1 LASTIHIWDFD
12 SSKDTIVLVT
22 SDGAINLNETRR
34 TLFYSA
40 YTKGQWNSE
49 QVLLSQ
55 TGPKMTSL
63 YAGMTNYFKTAGNF
77 KAAEHVFTGEGMPV
91 IVVDEQNYST
101 SNPDSIFNALK
112 TSQRS
117 NLNGQLP
124 LSEAVSTTFGQLN
137 TNAEHQQYTVHLNA
151 GESYV
156 FTMSH
161 RPNAVGN
168 GVLVTSLTLKDAQN
182 TAVAIGKEEQ
192 HGNSRIDYLAL
203 KDGDF
208 YLDASGSLPGLD
220 VVGEAS
226 GICINPVSL
235 SSWEGKYAISTAE
248 IPHKALEIGSTAL
261 DKLDGIANHLGYKMC
276 LSAGDY
282 LMVSFLV
289 DVGWADLSIRDA
301 LGNTIGH
308 KMGSSQQMNQFFMAQ
323 KTGDYFI
330 DATVA
335 HNSEVSKDTPT
346 KLFSISRDIE
356 GSNSTMADLSINT
369 LITSNLYDKN
379 DHDWFKVSLDVNK
392 KYQFDLRKVS
402 FDSNLDT
409 FLTLR
414 DSKGKQLAFNDDYAD
429 PDEYSG
435 NRDSQLIY
443 TAKTSSDYYIDASSF
458 GEQSKGAYTLSYKV
472 I

>member
-1 LASTIHIWDFD
+1 MPFFSAAYANFAHSA
-12 SSKDTIVLVT
+12 
-22 SDGAINLNETRR
+22 GA
-34 TLFYSA
+34 
-40 YTKGQWNSE
+40 
-49 QVLLSQ
+49 
-55 TGPKMTSL
+55 
-63 YAGMTNYFKTAGNF
+63 FKTA
-77 KAAEHVFTGEGMPV
+77 EHEFTGEGMPV
-91 IVVDEQNYST
+91 VVVDETNYST
-101 SNPDSIFNALK
+101 RNPNSIFSALK
-112 TSQRS
+112 TTQLS
-117 NLNGQLP
+117 NSNGQLP
-124 LSEAVSTTFGQLN
+124 LSEAVNTQFGQLN
-137 TNAEHQQYTVHLNA
+137 TNREHQQYKVHLTA
-151 GESYV
+151 GQSYV

-161 RPNAVGN
+161 SPYRVGDA
-168 GVLVTSLTLKDAQN
+168 VLVTSMTLKDAQN
-182 TAVAIGKEEQ
+182 IAVSYGKLED
-192 HGNSRIDYLAL
+192 GDSRIDYLAL

-369 LITSNLYDKN
+369 LITSNLYDRH
-379 DHDWFKVSLDVNK
+379 DHDWFKVSLDANK
-392 KYQFDLRKVS
+392 KYQFNLREVS
-402 FDSNLDT
+402 SYDCLDP

-414 DSKGKQLAFNDDYAD
+414 DSKGKQLAFNDDCVNPNGD
-429 PDEYSG
+429 WDV
-435 NRDSQLIY
+435 DSQLIY
-443 TAKTSSDYYIDASSF
+443 TAKTSGDYYIDASSAA
-458 GEQSKGAYTLSYKV
+458 EQSKGAYTLSYKV